1 MKAASCRSA
10 KAAYLMRGA
19 INRTQCDHQRP
30 SVDGREGSVP
40 DEGGNHSQSGSV
52 LGGGREVD
60 GKEPLEEHEPVGHV
74 RLDLCIPPPLG
85 GCGDVVAP

>member
-19 INRTQCDHQRP
+19 INRTQCGHQRP
-30 SVDGREGSVP
+30 SVDGRE
-40 DEGGNHSQSGSV
+40 GSV

-60 GKEPLEEHEPVGHV
+60 GKEPLEEHESVGHV